1 MAEYRKPVVPLI
13 ARLRSL
19 LTAGRDLRRR
29 VDREAYI
36 LITVM
41 PPDEAWEEAR
51 RRGLNDPAEQ
61 RLWYLVRREITR
73 NTGHVRQPDTATR
86 MRGG

>member
-1 MAEYRKPVVPLI
+1 MI

-19 LTAGRDLRRR
+19 LTARRDLRRR
-29 VDREAYI
+29 VEREAYT

-41 PPDEAWEEAR
+41 PPDDAWEEAR
-51 RRGLNDPAEQ
+51 RRGPDEPAEQ

-73 NTGHVRQPDTATR
+73 KTGYVRQPDTATR

>member
-1 MAEYRKPVVPLI
+1 MVSLI

-19 LTAGRDLRRR
+19 LTARRDLRRR
-29 VDREAYI
+29 VEREAYT

-51 RRGLNDPAEQ
+51 RRGHDEPAEQ

-73 NTGHVRQPDTATR
+73 NSGFVRQPDTATR
-86 MRGG
+86 MGAG

>member
-1 MAEYRKPVVPLI
+1 MSLI

-19 LTAGRDLRRR
+19 FTGRRDLRRR
-29 VDREAYI
+29 VEREAYT

-51 RRGLNDPAEQ
+51 RRGLDEPAEQ

-73 NTGHVRQPDTATR
+73 NTGFVRQPDTSTR